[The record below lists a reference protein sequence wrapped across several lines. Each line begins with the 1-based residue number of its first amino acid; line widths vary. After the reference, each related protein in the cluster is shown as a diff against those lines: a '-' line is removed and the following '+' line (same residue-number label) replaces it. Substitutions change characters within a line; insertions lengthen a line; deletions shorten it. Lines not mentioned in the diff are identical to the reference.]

1 MIVATKNMIKAV
13 GYARRSTDMQERS
26 IPDQQAYI
34 ERWANEHGYHV
45 LRWFVDDA
53 ISATSVKGRTDFE
66 RMIREA
72 EAGSDF
78 KAIICYDISRF
89 SRGGTNETG
98 YYLHRLK
105 LAGIEAVFPAEGI
118 PEGDEGE
125 LLQGVKSWQ
134 ARQYSVK
141 LSRDC
146 IRGMVSA
153 VKVKRSAP
161 GGRAPYGF
169 DKQFL
174 TPAGQVLRT
183 IRYLPDGRKQ
193 EFDARGR
200 HVRFIAGDEG
210 VGKVKSDIVRYVP
223 GDKQHVK
230 VVRRMFDMCAQG
242 YGFRSIALA
251 LNDDGIPSP
260 TGGPWNVRGV
270 KLILN
275 NPAYRGALC
284 FNKTTQGKIHGITS
298 DGRAYAK
305 RGATGT
311 ALNGRDRWIVVEDV
325 HEPLVTKEV
334 FEKAQAEM
342 TRRRDAKGKAR
353 PTRRYLLSGLLKCN
367 HCGLNLW
374 GAELKLYAKG
384 IRRGYYVDAGYRRFG
399 PKTCKSTSIQA
410 EALDRWV
417 LGKVRQVILN
427 DAEGTKA
434 AVDAFVRTV
443 VSQQKG
449 GGVDRSAIDKELAAV
464 NRRIQTTVA
473 MLADPDLSDL
483 GELKATL
490 VDLKRQREVLE
501 ARKEDASKAKR
512 PTLDQAAL
520 RQWANEKLD
529 RLGDAVN
536 GRLSPLETRQLVH
549 AYIDRIEL
557 DPYEYTGTMFIVPD
571 ALALLEAESTRRVNV
586 GSNIS
591 TNAPKALCPSARVG
605 AIQMACSISLALG
618 CTRLCIL
625 SSTLAVLCTQ
635 QRCSRVVGYTCRR
648 AFQKPNAP
656 SPTASFGSMVNPRCL
671 QSSRSCNH
679 DCSLSRYP
687 SVRAIS
693 SFLPSGVAPIRTR
706 MH

>member
-1 MIVATKNMIKAV
+1 MVDAV

-26 IPDQQAYI
+26 IPDQRTYI
-34 ERWANEHGYHV
+34 ERWASEHGYHI

-105 LAGIEAVFPAEGI
+105 LASVEVAFAAEGI

-153 VKVKRSAP
+153 VRVKRSAP
-161 GGRAPYGF
+161 GGRAPYGY

-183 IRYLPDGRKQ
+183 IRYLPDARKQ
-193 EFDARGR
+193 ELDPRGR

-210 VGKVKSDIVRYVP
+210 VGKVKSDLVRYVP
-223 GDKQHVK
+223 GDLRHVK
-230 VVRRMFDMCAQG
+230 VVRRIFDLCAGG
-242 YGFRSIALA
+242 YGFRYIAIA
-251 LNDDGIPSP
+251 FNDKGIPSP
-260 TGGPWNVRGV
+260 TGGPWNHREV
-270 KLILN
+270 KLILQ
-275 NPAYRGALC
+275 NPVYRGALC
-284 FNKTTQGKIHGITS
+284 LNKTTQGKIHGIAA

-305 RGATGT
+305 RGRGYG
-311 ALNGRDRWIVVEDV
+311 LNSRDRWIVVEDV
-325 HEPLVTKEV
+325 HEPLVGKEM
-334 FEKAQAEM
+334 FEKAHAEM
-342 TRRRDAKGKAR
+342 ARRRNAKGQAR

-384 IRRGYYVDAGYRRFG
+384 LRRGYYVDAGYRRYG
-399 PKTCKSTSIQA
+399 PKVCKSTSIQA

-427 DAEGTKA
+427 DVEGTQA
-434 AVDAFVRTV
+434 AVDAFVQACLSRR
-443 VSQQKG
+443 KG
-449 GGVDRSAIDKELAAV
+449 DGGDRSALEKELAAL

-473 MLADPDLSDL
+473 MLSDPDLADL
-483 GELKATL
+483 NELKATL
-490 VDLKRQREVLE
+490 VELKRQREALE
-501 ARKEDASKAKR
+501 ARKE
-512 PTLDQAAL
+512 QACAGKGEAVGETAL
-520 RQWANEKLD
+520 RKWAAEKLE
-529 RLGDAVN
+529 RLGDALDGN
-536 GRLSPLETRQLVH
+536 LSPLETRQVVH
-549 AYIDRIEL
+549 TYIDRIEL
-557 DPYEYTGTMFIVPD
+557 DPHAYCGTMFMVPD
-571 ALALLEAESTRRVNV
+571 ALALLEAESARRVNL
-586 GSNIS
+586 GS
-591 TNAPKALCPSARVG
+591 
-605 AIQMACSISLALG
+605 
-618 CTRLCIL
+618 
-625 SSTLAVLCTQ
+625 
-635 QRCSRVVGYTCRR
+635 
-648 AFQKPNAP
+648 
-656 SPTASFGSMVNPRCL
+656 
-671 QSSRSCNH
+671 
-679 DCSLSRYP
+679 P
-687 SVRAIS
+687 SVPCFSSPPGATCSYWSLPIS
-693 SFLPSGVAPIRTR
+693 R
-706 MH
+706 